1 MPAYPNLETDATP
14 DLVEVQQETYPRLP
28 VPVKSVSPVTTFPL
42 PSRSG
47 AAYNELLGA
56 TMTQILGVDQ
66 RRARTILI
74 GDQDW
79 QYARTASDK
88 SGARIP
94 QNVPLVLL
102 HYDQVYAMQATVA
115 TNLTVITETYAD

>member
-1 MPAYPNLETDATP
+1 MPAMSNDATP
-14 DLVEVQQETYPRLP
+14 NLIEVEQETYPRMA
-28 VPVKSVSPVTTFPL
+28 VPVKPVGPVTTFPL
-42 PSRSG
+42 PSRAG
-47 AAYNELLGA
+47 TAVNELLG
-56 TMTQILGVDQ
+56 TSMIQILGVDQ

-88 SGARIP
+88 SGVRIP
-94 QNVPLVLL
+94 QNVPLILL
-102 HYDQVYAMQATVA
+102 HYDQIYAMQATVA